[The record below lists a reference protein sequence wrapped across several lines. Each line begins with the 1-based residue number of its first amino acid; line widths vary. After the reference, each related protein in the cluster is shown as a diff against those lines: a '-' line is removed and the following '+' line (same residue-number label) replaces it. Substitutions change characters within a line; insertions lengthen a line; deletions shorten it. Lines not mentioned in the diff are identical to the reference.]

1 MGYPALANW
10 IAANLVTEQ
19 YPEIKVTPQISGWS
33 DYWTR
38 LPVLA
43 SSGQIGDIV
52 AMQSMRMPSFYSVLE
67 PLDPMFAKDSFD
79 KSDIARICRRTDC
92 DDRTKR
98 YDMTTILSDSE
109 QKHRYISN
117 GPWMLPYG
125 ASDKSV
131 LAFHN
136 DVAP

>member
-1 MGYPALANW
+1 
-10 IAANLVTEQ
+10 
-19 YPEIKVTPQISGWS
+19 
-33 DYWTR
+33 
-38 LPVLA
+38 
-43 SSGQIGDIV
+43 
-52 AMQSMRMPSFYSVLE
+52 
-67 PLDPMFAKDSFD
+67 
-79 KSDIARICRRTDC
+79 
-92 DDRTKR
+92 
-98 YDMTTILSDSE
+98 MTTILSDSE